1 MSHFTLTILV
11 PLPQTVLGPL
21 PLNHMFAC
29 VAGMRFFTQTQQL
42 TVSPLSSH
50 GAVTPLAPVSAAS
63 GGVHLPASVFNL
75 VFAGNAPISSG
86 GGVRALFGHEHVS
99 DVPLSSPL
107 RLPTFMTAPP
117 LPQRHLQDGNFGG
130 SGPGGSPSGAAG
142 SGWSSTLVP
151 AAPMYAIC
159 GSCTF
164 PSRRCLIT
172 GLPSHPRK
180 Q

>member
-1 MSHFTLTILV
+1 
-11 PLPQTVLGPL
+11 
-21 PLNHMFAC
+21 MFAC

-142 SGWSSTLVP
+142 SGWSTLVP

-164 PSRRCLIT
+164 
-172 GLPSHPRK
+172 
-180 Q
+180 